1 MDEVR
6 LYVTKPV
13 TRVNMSVTDYFS
25 EFIIAGLDPAIH
37 GAGPLHGPPAQ
48 ASEATPFCERLCPVV
63 TRQER
68 LA

>member
-1 MDEVR
+1 MGEVR
-6 LYVTKPV
+6 LYVSETG
-13 TRVNMSVTDYFS
+13 TIVNRSVTDYFS